1 MSCNYELTQD
11 RIKAAIFEADQQLNI
26 CQSNIDYYSGQTDKK
41 NWDIEGELTYW
52 NRVKDI
58 YLTQLAALDA
68 VRWRD
73 MATEPPTCNERCRI
87 LVIFKG
93 ERGEGKPVM
102 LTYDPEDDPY
112 FNKFEDSHFVNTRY
126 SPTDGEESYGLPVW
140 QHNIDKWRPVV
151 W

>member
-1 MSCNYELTQD
+1 VE
-11 RIKAAIFEADQQLNI
+11 RAIAE
-26 CQSNIDYYSGQTDKK
+26 IDPNPSRWGQGIPSPESAQT
-41 NWDIEGELTYW
+41 I
-52 NRVKDI
+52 
-58 YLTQLAALDA
+58 LAALDA

-73 MATEPPTCNERCRI
+73 MATEPPTCDERCRI

-102 LTYDPEDDPY
+102 LTYDPEEDPY
-112 FNKFEDSHFVNTRY
+112 FNKFEDSHFINTRY

-140 QHNIDKWRPVV
+140 QHNIDKWRPIV

>member
-1 MSCNYELTQD
+1 MTDLTQD
-11 RIKAAIFEADQQLNI
+11 RIKAAIDWVEEEKIVTNVQRHLKATRVHEVNKIVTADVLDTI
-26 CQSNIDYYSGQTDKK
+26 
-41 NWDIEGELTYW
+41 
-52 NRVKDI
+52 
-58 YLTQLAALDA
+58 LAALDA

-73 MATEPPTCNERCRI
+73 MATEPPTYDERCRI

-102 LTYDPEDDPY
+102 LTYDPEEDPY

-140 QHNIDKWRPVV
+140 QNNIDKWRPVV